1 MSGYDQERFEVIR
14 HHDAK
19 GAWYR
24 VIDKQS
30 DNATIKTFR
39 GRKAAHRYCAEANS
53 GWRRVHAKGGK
64 THGRSLS
71 GSQWFHEGM
80 PS

>member
-1 MSGYDQERFEVIR
+1 MAYETERFEVIR

-19 GAWYR
+19 GTWYR

-30 DNATIKTFR
+30 ANATIKAFR
-39 GRKAAHRYCAEANS
+39 SQKVAHRFCRETNA
-53 GWRRVHAKGGK
+53 GWRRVHRDESA
-64 THGRSLS
+64 S
-71 GSQWFHEGM
+71 GSAWFHAGM